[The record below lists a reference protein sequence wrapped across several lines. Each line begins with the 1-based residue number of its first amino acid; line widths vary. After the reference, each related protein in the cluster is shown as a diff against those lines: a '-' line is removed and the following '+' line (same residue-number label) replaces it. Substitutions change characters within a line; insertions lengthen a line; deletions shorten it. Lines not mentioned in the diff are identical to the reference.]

1 MKILSIKNLE
11 KKYGDFIAVDN
22 ISLDVNEGEVFGFLG
37 PNGAGKSTTINIIS
51 GLIKSNSGE
60 IEIFNKQLKRFEKEI
75 KKKVGVVPQS
85 LAIYEDLSA
94 EENIEFFASIYGLK
108 GVALKESVE
117 YALEFTGLTEHR
129 KTKAKNFSGGM
140 MRRLNIACGIAH
152 KPKLVI
158 MDEPTVGIDP
168 QSRNHILES
177 VKKLNREGCT
187 IIYTSHYMEEVEN
200 ICDRIAIIDKGKIIA
215 EGTKEELIS
224 LVSETQS
231 LEVQVGDISL
241 ISEQEIKNIK
251 GVKNITIKEDVLTIN
266 SIREVNNLNL
276 IISLLTTK
284 NIKIKNIGYRDIN
297 LETVFLNLTGRNLR
311 D

>member
-1 MKILSIKNLE
+1 MKILSINNLE
-11 KKYGDFIAVDN
+11 KRYGDFTAVDN
-22 ISLDVNEGEVFGFLG
+22 ITLEVNEGEIFGFLG
-37 PNGAGKSTTINIIS
+37 PNGAGKSTTINIVS
-51 GLIKSNSGE
+51 GLIKSSAGE
-60 IEIFNKQLKRFEKEI
+60 VNIFNKPLKKFEKEI
-75 KKKVGVVPQS
+75 KKKIGVVPQT
-85 LAIYEDLSA
+85 LAIYSELSA
-94 EENIEFFASIYGLK
+94 EENIKFFASIYGVKGEELK
-108 GVALKESVE
+108 QAVE
-117 YALEFTGLTEHR
+117 YALEFTGLIEHR

-177 VKKLNREGCT
+177 VKELNRNGCT

-224 LVSETQS
+224 LISDIQS

-241 ISEQEIKNIK
+241 INEKELKGIK
-251 GVKNITIKEDVLTIN
+251 GVKNITVKEDIVTIN
-266 SIREVNNLNL
+266 SQREVTNLNL
-276 IISLLTTK
+276 IIEFLTSK
-284 NIKIKNIGYRDIN
+284 NINIKNIGYKEID
-297 LETVFLNLTGRNLR
+297 LETVFLNLTGRTLR

>member
-1 MKILSIKNLE
+1 M
-11 KKYGDFIAVDN
+11 
-22 ISLDVNEGEVFGFLG
+22 
-37 PNGAGKSTTINIIS
+37 
-51 GLIKSNSGE
+51 
-60 IEIFNKQLKRFEKEI
+60 
-75 KKKVGVVPQS
+75 
-85 LAIYEDLSA
+85 SA
-94 EENIEFFASIYGLK
+94 EENIKFFASIYGVKGEELK
-108 GVALKESVE
+108 KAVE
-117 YALEFTGLTEHR
+117 YALEFTGLIEHR

-177 VKKLNREGCT
+177 VKELNRNGCT

-224 LVSETQS
+224 LISDIQS

-241 ISEQEIKNIK
+241 INEKEIKAIK
-251 GVKNITIKEDVLTIN
+251 GVKNITVKEDIVTIN
-266 SIREVNNLNL
+266 SQREVTNLNL
-276 IISLLTTK
+276 IIEFLTSK
-284 NIKIKNIGYRDIN
+284 NINIKNIGYKEID
-297 LETVFLNLTGRNLR
+297 LETVFLNLTGRTLR